1 MKNFSHISKNEEHP
15 SVILDTTDSPNSWN
29 ESSIYAKNKLLRIS
43 DVSKITT
50 LAKSTINLWEA
61 TSRFPKSI
69 SLSPTIK
76 VWTLESIS
84 NWIKSQ
90 GDSNE

>member
-1 MKNFSHISKNEEHP
+1 VKTVSTLIREDGQFSAF
-15 SVILDTTDSPNSWN
+15 LDTTNSPASWD
-29 ESSIYAKNKLLRIS
+29 ESSIFAKNKLLRIS
-43 DVSKITT
+43 DVSNLTT

-61 TSRFPKSI
+61 TGRFPKSLT
-69 SLSPTIK
+69 LSPTIK

>member
-1 MKNFSHISKNEEHP
+1 MKT
-15 SVILDTTDSPNSWN
+15 VIDILKEDGQSSALLDITDSPITWN
-29 ESSIYAKNKLLRIS
+29 ESSVYAKNKLLRIS
-43 DVSKITT
+43 DVSKLTT

-69 SLSPTIK
+69 ALSPTIK

-90 GDSNE
+90 GDSNG